1 MESLL
6 MQSKLK
12 SMLVPSKSSYTH
24 YQDIMQSNTGKTLT
38 PHMYRKHWGHFTA
51 GIDRESV
58 TVSGVHGRYTV
69 CWEDNDSDEDSG
81 LENVINELND
91 TAHTTRA
98 VPHPHL
104 PPPEITI
111 NMNGYD
117 EDVAPSQNPS
127 DVRYME
133 RDQMR
138 YRYSLTP
145 EQQQQRFQPFA
156 RDRYSLTPEQP
167 PTNYRPTFARALPP
181 PLEAPMPR
189 TSHNAP
195 RPMPPVIMPRIRTS
209 HDPILSYQNI
219 VWLFVMLIMFTML
232 QFMVMGIVVAAS
244 DEVCTLFEED
254 LCQSY
259 GYNANGIVNDCE
271 PCGQGMIIREMDDFP
286 RCGAAN
292 SRLKEYDYQIYQ
304 NNPSRSKATPVI
316 DGSVRIPCVVAI
328 SSKNYVITPYD
339 DAFNYFG
346 EERDDVKDWQ
356 CDTLRD
362 MRCIPLIYS
371 YDDLMDN
378 AKDYNRGHRHR
389 QPQQQQSQRIMF
401 DDCASFICN
410 DTESDSNTVHSR
422 FIVIDSEHNNYRFQ
436 MDSAASQ
443 SPQLMNDKRFN
454 IEMDRI
460 RSLQHS
466 NFYISKIDSEHN
478 NIHVYG
484 VQSDANSRFESTQFN
499 LRYTSRDMTMY
510 NVSKQHSQVIVIES
524 DCREYD
530 HKTRKKL
537 LGGDA
542 INEDKQRII
551 GYPRPLSKS
560 QWASCF
566 RIINPLNSHDTF
578 VQEFDPNEAAFSITI
593 CPMTSHPSVTFEDS
607 LEIETALGMVSNT
620 IDSGQK
626 SSVSAS
632 DAPTL
637 ICTQRIRGLPK
648 YIVSYRGGL
657 LVAFA
662 KKIEFYRFQMDSAA
676 SQSPQLMN
684 DKRFNIEM
692 DRIRSLQHSNFYISK
707 IDSEHNN

>member
-422 FIVIDSEHNNYRFQ
+422 FIVIDSEHNN
-436 MDSAASQ
+436 
-443 SPQLMNDKRFN
+443 
-454 IEMDRI
+454 
-460 RSLQHS
+460 
-466 NFYISKIDSEHN
+466 
-478 NIHVYG
+478 IHVYG

-499 LRYTSRDMTMY
+499 LRYTPRGMTIY
-510 NVSKQHSQVIVIES
+510 NVSNQHSQVIVIGS

-560 QWASCF
+560 KCASCF
-566 RIINPLNSHDTF
+566 HIINPLNSHDTF
-578 VQEFDPNEAAFSITI
+578 VQEFNPNEAAFSITI
-593 CPMTSHPSVTFEDS
+593 CPAFEDY
-607 LEIETALGMVSNT
+607 LEIETALGMTSNT
-620 IDSGQK
+620 IDSGQLVSCDLST
-626 SSVSAS
+626 SSLNKTPSFDTDIDRFPQS
-632 DAPTL
+632 NTIIGCDANDDSHTKKKGS
-637 ICTQRIRGLPK
+637 GLFTEIFMATK
-648 YIVSYRGGL
+648 GDIFIFVYVY
-657 LVAFA
+657 V
-662 KKIEFYRFQMDSAA
+662 YV
-676 SQSPQLMN
+676 
-684 DKRFNIEM
+684 
-692 DRIRSLQHSNFYISK
+692 
-707 IDSEHNN
+707 